1 MTKESKLEW
10 LSVFLHFL
18 GVFAVPVAIFLFSQS
33 VQKNI
38 ERNEKTI
45 RAHQSVQNYLAKIAE
60 LQEKG
65 LSENATLQ
73 AIATAHTLALLRDP
87 SLQRD
92 MNANKLEPDFKGQA
106 IEYLSDLALIHTKST
121 GPSQCEQ
128 GSPAISLA
136 RADLQGANLAY
147 IYACYVNLENAHLQE
162 ANLEGAHL
170 QGANLKNANLKNT
183 NLKSATGITLE
194 QISEAQL
201 CNTKVPENIRANVD
215 RDC

>member
-1 MTKESKLEW
+1 MTKESRLECF
-10 LSVFLHFL
+10 SVFLQFL

-33 VQKNI
+33 TQRNT
-38 ERNEKTI
+38 ERNEKII

-106 IEYLSDLALIHTKST
+106 VEYLSDLALIHTKLT
-121 GPSQCEQ
+121 NLGQCEK
-128 GSPAISLA
+128 GSPAISLE
-136 RADLQGANLAY
+136 RADLKGANLTY
-147 IYACYVNLENAHLQE
+147 IYACYVNLENANLQE
-162 ANLEGAHL
+162 VNLEGAHL
-170 QGANLKNANLKNT
+170 QGANFKNANLKNANLK
-183 NLKSATGITLE
+183 SETGITTE
-194 QISEAQL
+194 QLSEAQL
-201 CNTKVPENIRANVD
+201 CNAKVPENIKANVD